1 MEKPS
6 LTEPGVKFF
15 MSKVLKHCSQQ
26 KYMFSNLVFNVV
38 LFLVFVL
45 IIGVFCITSIGENLH
60 LKKKK
65 ENLEKK
71 NKMF

>member
-45 IIGVFCITSIGENLH
+45 IIGGFLY
-60 LKKKK
+60 
-65 ENLEKK
+65 
-71 NKMF
+71 